1 MLAYTAADSL
11 NAITRTYG
19 VGSQPTIVDRLKPA
33 TQGSTSPS
41 VLRSL
46 YHRTLGRALAPRR
59 S

>member
-19 VGSQPTIVDRLKPA
+19 VASQPTIVDRMELA
-33 TQGSTSPS
+33 TAGGSSPS
-41 VLRSL
+41 RLHSL
-46 YHRTLGRALAPRR
+46 YRRALGRLISPHR

>member
-19 VGSQPTIVDRLKPA
+19 VGSQPTIVDRLKLA
-33 TQGSTSPS
+33 TQGSSSPS
-41 VLRSL
+41 ALRSL
-46 YHRTLGRALAPRR
+46 YLRTLGRALAPRR

>member
-19 VGSQPTIVDRLKPA
+19 VGSQPTIVDRMKLA
-33 TQGSTSPS
+33 TQESTSS
-41 VLRSL
+41 SALRSL
-46 YHRTLGRALAPRR
+46 YRRTLGRALPPRR

>member
-19 VGSQPTIVDRLKPA
+19 VGSQPTIVDRLKLA
-33 TQGSTSPS
+33 TEGGSSPS
-41 VLRSL
+41 MLYSL
-46 YHRTLGRALAPRR
+46 YRRALGRLISPHR